1 MSLSEF
7 PRVRLAHLPTPL
19 EPLDC
24 LSAEL
29 GGPRIFVKRD
39 DCTGLAF
46 GGNKTRKLEFLLADA
61 RKAGADTVITAGGLQ
76 SNHVRQSAAAA
87 NRLGLTCHLVLQR
100 YVEWPDDAYLESGN
114 LLLDGLLGA
123 KVHVVPPGA
132 PRAQEMERL
141 AERLRSEGKTPYVI
155 PAGGSNALGGLGYAL
170 AAGEILDQAE
180 TLGIEVGSVVFSTA
194 SGGTQGGRI
203 AGFARRH
210 AAVEVIGINVDV
222 RDAELADKVA
232 AVAHGTADLL
242 GLGDLG
248 VAREIE
254 IVDDYGGDS
263 YGLPTPE
270 MRETVSLLAHLEG
283 LVLDPVYTGKAMAG
297 LCGLVY
303 QGRFDAGRAVVF
315 VHTGGLPGLFAYPSL
330 FPPDLPAGI

>member
-19 EPLDC
+19 EPLDF
-24 LSAEL
+24 LSAAL
-29 GGPRIFVKRD
+29 GGPQIFVKRD
-39 DCTGLAF
+39 DCTVLAF

-87 NRLGLTCHLVLQR
+87 NRLGMTCHLVLQR

-123 KVHVVPPGA
+123 KVHVVPPDR
-132 PRAQEMERL
+132 PRGPETERL
-141 AERLRSEGKTPYVI
+141 ADSLRSEGAKPYII
-155 PAGGSNALGGLGYAL
+155 PAGGSNALGGLGYAV

-180 TLGIEVGSVVFSTA
+180 ALGIEVGSVVFATA
-194 SGGTQGGRI
+194 SGGTQGGLI
-203 AGFARRH
+203 AGFALRNST
-210 AAVEVIGINVDV
+210 VEVIGINVDV
-222 RDAELADKVA
+222 KDADLADKVS
-232 AVAHGTADLL
+232 AVARGTGDLL
-242 GLGDLG
+242 GLGDLDLERR
-248 VAREIE
+248 VA
-254 IVDDYGGDS
+254 IVDDYGGEG

-270 MRETVSLLAHLEG
+270 MRETVGLLAHLEG

-297 LCGLVY
+297 LCGLVHE
-303 QGRFDAGRAVVF
+303 GRFDAKRAVVF
-315 VHTGGLPGLFAYPSL
+315 IHTGGLPGLFAYPSL

>member
-19 EPLDC
+19 EPLDW

-87 NRLGLTCHLVLQR
+87 SRLGLTSHLVLQR

-123 KVHVVPPGA
+123 KVHVVPPDA

-141 AERLRSEGKTPYVI
+141 AERLRSEGATPYII
-155 PAGGSNALGGLGYAL
+155 PAGGSNALGGLGYAV

-180 TLGIEVGSVVFSTA
+180 TLGIEVGSVVFATA
-194 SGGTQGGRI
+194 SGGTQGGLI
-203 AGFARRH
+203 SGFALRN
-210 AAVEVIGINVDV
+210 AKVDVIGINVDV
-222 RDAELADKVA
+222 KDAELADKVA
-232 AVAHGTADLL
+232 GVARGTANLL

-248 VAREIE
+248 VDRDIA
-254 IVDDYGGDS
+254 IVDDYGGEG

-270 MRETVSLLAHLEG
+270 MRETVGRLAHLEG

-297 LCGLVY
+297 LIGLAR
-303 QGRFDAGRAVVF
+303 QDRFDAKRAVVF
-315 VHTGGLPGLFAYPSL
+315 IHTGGLPGLFAYPSL
-330 FPPDLPAGI
+330 FPPDLPDGI